1 MKKLICLILALALTL
16 SLTLPASATKATE
29 SVLITYRGITVVL
42 DGAVLSPT
50 DANGNAVEPFIM
62 DGSTYLPLRA
72 IAGALGL
79 GVDWDDASSTVTLS
93 SGGEKTAPDAQP
105 SLSSG
110 SKTVDITYRNIKIVL
125 DGTVLSPT
133 DVNGDPTEP
142 FIMGD
147 STYLPLRAIAGALGL
162 EVDWDAAS
170 STVRLTSAAADTVT
184 ITTVHSYDR
193 AGETPISVTVRRENY
208 SGGLLISAETWDSEG
223 QMLSTESY
231 VYNSEGL
238 LQSHS
243 VDATGEDADRL
254 TTYTYENGLLSR
266 ADTYTGRSTPG
277 VHSIRGFY
285 SYDEAGR
292 LINLYV
298 HYPNA
303 SWDNTDYSY
312 DSTGLLLR
320 SESHGYDI
328 LRNSHYS
335 SYTDYFYDSSG
346 TLLRSEAPGSATEY
360 FYGSD
365 GRLAKTVAE
374 NLDGTFTVVSYTYS
388 D

>member
-1 MKKLICLILALALTL
+1 MKKFICLILALILAL
-16 SLTLPASATKATE
+16 SLGITASATSGTE
-29 SVLITYRGITVVL
+29 TVSISYRGITVVL
-42 DGAVLSPT
+42 NGAVLTPT

-79 GVDWDDASSTVTLS
+79 EVAWDNASSTVTLTTS
-93 SGGEKTAPDAQP
+93 E
-105 SLSSG
+105 
-110 SKTVDITYRNIKIVL
+110 
-125 DGTVLSPT
+125 
-133 DVNGDPTEP
+133 
-142 FIMGD
+142 
-147 STYLPLRAIAGALGL
+147 
-162 EVDWDAAS
+162 S
-170 STVRLTSAAADTVT
+170 STLTV
-184 ITTVHSYDR
+184 TTVHSYDR

-243 VDATGEDADRL
+243 VDAAGEDADRL

-266 ADTYTGRSTPG
+266 VDTYTGRSTPG

-312 DSTGLLLR
+312 DSAGLLLR
-320 SESHGYDI
+320 SDSHGYDI

-365 GRLAKTVAE
+365 GRLAKTVTRHH
-374 NLDGTFTVVSYTYS
+374 DGTFTVVSYAYS
-388 D
+388 H